1 MKEIIKTLIRFS
13 CNVIKLSE
21 IFCKTPRTESSQIL
35 VRGVLFFFYPF
46 FTPPGSFSSRY
57 FVIAAST
64 MNVFEMPVRLQ

>member
-35 VRGVLFFFYPF
+35 VRGVLFFFF
-46 FTPPGSFSSRY
+46 FTRFSRRLAHSRPD
-57 FVIAAST
+57 I
-64 MNVFEMPVRLQ
+64 L